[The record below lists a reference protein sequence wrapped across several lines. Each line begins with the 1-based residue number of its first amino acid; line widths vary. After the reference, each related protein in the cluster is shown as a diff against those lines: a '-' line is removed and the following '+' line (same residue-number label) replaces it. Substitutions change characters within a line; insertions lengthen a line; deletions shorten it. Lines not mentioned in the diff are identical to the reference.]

1 MAKLWRRWLLWKCYV
16 LDFAGSG
23 SHLICSWI
31 KRFLPLGTSLGEKK
45 LQRYQ
50 IFGVTKE
57 WLMKRI
63 LSIAKYSTNW
73 HYLAVLV
80 EIVQKKKAENNK
92 CHSLFWKKRK
102 KKNFHYLKKGWV
114 SPVKCHDYTIFVY
127 WRCENSAHSST
138 VQCGKPM
145 FTYLGE
151 KKNLKC
157 MKCSLHMYPT
167 SPLHVPKRE
176 IIYLSV
182 YWFED
187 SKTSLKERKLG
198 FRQE

>member
-1 MAKLWRRWLLWKCYV
+1 MKKNYKDIRYLELQKNGWWSVSSLLPNILPIDITLRCWLRLYRRRKL
-16 LDFAGSG
+16 
-23 SHLICSWI
+23 
-31 KRFLPLGTSLGEKK
+31 
-45 LQRYQ
+45 
-50 IFGVTKE
+50 
-57 WLMKRI
+57 RI
-63 LSIAKYSTNW
+63 INVILYS
-73 HYLAVLV
+73 
-80 EIVQKKKAENNK
+80 KKKEK
-92 CHSLFWKKRK
+92 K

-114 SPVKCHDYTIFVY
+114 SPVKCHDYTTYVY

-182 YWFED
+182 YWFEN